1 MFFPKRDKVFQD
13 GPLAEGHWQTRFR
26 FDESVASVFDDMA
39 LRSIPLYRESLDAI
53 AHWTRKCARPG
64 STVFDLGCST
74 GSSLVAAMSRLEPGY
89 CSFVGIDTSPEMLQR
104 ARTKVATLFPQ
115 HTVTFLCEDLGD
127 LDFLSAGVVIL
138 NYTLQ
143 FVPKTERLA
152 LLRRIYECL
161 PLGGLLFISDKL
173 ALKGAETAS
182 FMTSLYHSF
191 KEEQGYSRLEIER
204 KRAALEEVL
213 VPLTLTE
220 ELELIGHAGF
230 SDCEVVLKWNQFASF
245 AAVKS

>member
-1 MFFPKRDKVFQD
+1 MFFPQRDKVFQD
-13 GPLAEGHWQTRFR
+13 GPLTEGHWQTRFR
-26 FDESVASVFDDMA
+26 FDESVAAVFDDMA

-53 AHWTRKCARPG
+53 SHWARKCVRPG

-74 GSSLVAAMSRLEPGY
+74 GSSLVAAMSRLEPGF

-104 ARTKVATLFPQ
+104 ARTKVAVLFPR
-115 HTVTFLCEDLGD
+115 HRATFLCEDLA
-127 LDFLSAGVVIL
+127 LIDFPNAGAVIL

-143 FVPKTERLA
+143 FVPKDDRLA
-152 LLRRIYECL
+152 LLTRVYESL
-161 PLGGLLFISDKL
+161 PPGGLLFISDKL
-173 ALKGAETAS
+173 ALKGAETAP
-182 FMTSLYHSF
+182 FMTGLYHSF

-213 VPLTLTE
+213 VPFTLTE
-220 ELELIGHAGF
+220 EIKSISDAGF